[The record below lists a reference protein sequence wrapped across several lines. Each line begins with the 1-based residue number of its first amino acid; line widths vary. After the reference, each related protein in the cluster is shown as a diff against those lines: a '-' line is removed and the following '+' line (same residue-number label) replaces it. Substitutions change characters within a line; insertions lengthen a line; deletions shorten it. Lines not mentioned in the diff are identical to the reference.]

1 MNTQDPTPIY
11 LYLDRIQCDTFRVP
25 YFEEGDLR
33 VRADDLLRSKDY
45 DSFHRGVLEPL
56 GMTGIYLVRV
66 EKGSPGWYMLTGYA
80 MDAEENVIRANA

>member
-1 MNTQDPTPIY
+1 MNQPIY
-11 LYLDRIQCDTFRVP
+11 LYLDRNQCNDFQVP

-66 EKGSPGWYMLTGYA
+66 EKDHPGWYMLTGYA
-80 MDAEENVIRANA
+80 MNAEENVIREDA

>member
-1 MNTQDPTPIY
+1 MNQPIY
-11 LYLDRIQCDTFRVP
+11 LYLDRNQCNDFQVP

-56 GMTGIYLVRV
+56 GMTGIHLVRV
-66 EKGSPGWYMLTGYA
+66 EKDHPGWYMLTGYA
-80 MDAEENVIRANA
+80 MSAEENVIREDA